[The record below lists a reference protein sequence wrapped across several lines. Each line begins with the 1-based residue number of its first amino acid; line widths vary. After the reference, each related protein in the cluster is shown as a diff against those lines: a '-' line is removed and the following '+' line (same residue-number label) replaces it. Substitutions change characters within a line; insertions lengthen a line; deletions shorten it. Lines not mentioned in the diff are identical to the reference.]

1 MEQKELAIPVERKEL
16 PVKHLSP
23 AIKHAIKQASRILKR
38 DMTRQR
44 CREGETPTP
53 HRIIQYCAD
62 HDRELNSFVSDS
74 DSDG

>member
-38 DMTRQR
+38 DM
-44 CREGETPTP
+44 
-53 HRIIQYCAD
+53 
-62 HDRELNSFVSDS
+62 N
-74 DSDG
+74 